1 MQQPGYN
8 TAIYCRLSREDG
20 NEESQSIAS
29 QKEVLTKYVT
39 DQGWNITDIYVDDG
53 YSGTDFNR
61 PAFKRLISDIEIGR
75 VNIVVTKD
83 LSRLGRNYIQTGYY
97 TEEYFPD
104 HNVRY
109 IAVNDRF
116 DTFHDEG
123 NDFIPFKN
131 IINEWYAKDISKK
144 IRFTLD
150 NQAKV
155 GTPRNTVFPVF
166 GYMYNEA
173 HERIPDPEL
182 APIVKLI
189 FDEYLKTGSSTKVA
203 RLLKDKKIK
212 LPKYYNAVKYG
223 YNKEVVLALSEEE
236 LINWQPGGIRDILSN
251 VAYIG
256 TYVTSKHK
264 TKSFKNHKLIENENC
279 YVFENRYEPI
289 IDKES
294 FETVQRLL
302 KRTRSGNAP
311 IDENKYKGI
320 VFCECCGRP
329 LRYERKKQQGGSFY
343 YRYFCRNP
351 KCSESCNIQ
360 RKYLD
365 EIIKFE
371 LISLRDCILSH
382 EEEFIEFSK
391 TFDTRTKVRK
401 DDVTEE
407 LEKYMARDAEL
418 DIYIQKLFEANAMNL
433 VPQST
438 FEMMINKYSKEKKE
452 LENHIKELTKLSMK
466 NESNKEFGINALRL
480 IEILKSLDENNILE
494 SKLMHLLID
503 SIKVKVTRKEG
514 KERKYNYELNIR
526 YVMLD
531 SILKEFMT
539 YESSNIC

>member
-29 QKEVLTKYVT
+29 QKEVLTKYVA

-150 NQAKV
+150 NQAKNGV
-155 GTPRNTVFPVF
+155 PRNTVFPVF
-166 GYMYNEA
+166 GYMYNKA

-189 FDEYLKTGSSTKVA
+189 FDEYLKTSSSTKVA
-203 RLLKDKKIK
+203 RLLKARGIR

-223 YNKEVVLALSEEE
+223 YKKDAVLALSEEE
-236 LINWQPGGIRDILSN
+236 LIDWKPGGVRDILGN
-251 VAYIG
+251 VAYVG
-256 TYVTSKHK
+256 TYVTSAHK
-264 TKSFKNHKLIENENC
+264 TKSFKNHKLIQNENC

-289 IDKES
+289 VDKET
-294 FETVQRLL
+294 FEAVQRLL
-302 KRTRSGNAP
+302 KRTRGSNVP
-311 IDENKYKGI
+311 MDENRYKGI
-320 VFCECCGRP
+320 IFCSECGKP
-329 LRYERKKQQGGSFY
+329 LRYERRKQHDGSFY
-343 YRYFCRNP
+343 YRYFCRNS
-351 KCSESCNIQ
+351 KCSCCNNIQ

-365 EIIKFE
+365 AIIKSE
-371 LISLRDCILSH
+371 LLSLRDYILVM
-382 EEEFIEFSK
+382 EEEFVEFVEGYDIK
-391 TFDTRTKVRK
+391 TKVRK
-401 DDVTEE
+401 DDVSEE
-407 LEKYMARDAEL
+407 LEKYIARNEEL
-418 DIYIQKLFEANAMNL
+418 DIYIQKLFESHAKNL

-438 FEMMINKYSKEKKE
+438 FELMISKYSKEKKE
-452 LENHIKELTKLSMK
+452 LENHIKELTKQALK
-466 NESNKEFGINALRL
+466 NENKEEYGTNARKL
-480 IEILKSLDENNILE
+480 IEILKELNEDNVLD
-494 SKLMHLLID
+494 SRLMHLVID
-503 SIKVKVTRKEG
+503 SIKVKTERLPG
-514 KERKYNYELNIR
+514 KERKYKYELNIR

-531 SILKEFMT
+531 SIIKEFMSH
-539 YESSNIC
+539 ESGNIC

>member
-8 TAIYCRLSREDG
+8 TAIYCRLSRDDG

-29 QKEVLTKYVT
+29 QKEILTKYVT
-39 DQGWNITDIYVDDG
+39 EQGWNITDVYVDDG

-144 IRFTLD
+144 VRFTLD
-150 NQAKV
+150 NQAKN
-155 GTPRNTVFPVF
+155 GAPRNTVFPVF

-173 HERIPDPEL
+173 HERVPDPEL
-182 APIVKLI
+182 APIVRFI
-189 FDEYLKTGSSTKVA
+189 FDEYLKSASSTRVA

-223 YNKEVVLALSEEE
+223 YNKEAVLSLSEEE
-236 LINWQPGGIRDILSN
+236 LINWQPGGVRDILSN
-251 VAYIG
+251 VAYVG
-256 TYVTSKHK
+256 TYVTSRHK
-264 TKSFKNHKLIENENC
+264 TKSFKNHKVIENENC

-289 IDKES
+289 IEKET
-294 FETVQRLL
+294 FECVQRLL
-302 KRTRSGNAP
+302 KRTRSSNVP
-311 IDENKYKGI
+311 MEENRYKGLL
-320 VFCECCGRP
+320 FCSCCGKP
-329 LRYERKKQQGGSFY
+329 LRYERKKNQNGQFY
-343 YRYFCRNP
+343 YRYYCRNP
-351 KCSESCNIQ
+351 KCNEASNIQ

-365 EIIKFE
+365 EIIKYE
-371 LISLRDCILSH
+371 LTSLKECILIQ
-382 EEEFIEFSK
+382 EEEFISYAKSYDAK
-391 TFDTRTKVRK
+391 TKTRK

-407 LEKYMARDAEL
+407 LEKYLERNAEL
-418 DIYIQKLFEANAMNL
+418 DIYIQKLFETNAKNL

-452 LENHIKELTKLSMK
+452 LENHIKELTKLSLK
-466 NESNKEFGINALRL
+466 NENTKDFGVNALKL
-480 IEILKSLDENNILE
+480 IEILKSINEEDILD
-494 SKLMHLLID
+494 SKLIHMLID
-503 SIKVKVTRKEG
+503 SIKIKVTRKEG
-514 KERKYNYELNIR
+514 KERKFNYELNIR

-539 YESSNIC
+539 YESSDIC